1 MNGKLTDADLIVL
14 VTVLLNKLNHPY
26 TTTAHSEI
34 EILIDHLDR
43 VPDVDPTED
52 AVVFLARQKLSRGL
66 KRSAASAYAMQS
78 PDT

>member
-43 VPDVDPTED
+43 APDVDPTED
-52 AVVFLARQKLSRGL
+52 AVVLLVRQKLSRGQ
-66 KRSAASAYAMQS
+66 RQVESSAG
-78 PDT
+78 